1 MEVDDNVK
9 QLALQG
15 KIIRA
20 IQLLRERTG
29 ADFNQA
35 HTAVNALLPSA
46 HRMRAAGGGGVWR
59 LICAVILGLAVAT
72 IVLAAAGQLAAWVL
86 RPVSWALLV
95 LLFRPETSLL
105 LALPILVVG
114 LRLARRFRQPARFR
128 AGVIAMALAVATFWP
143 LQFVAGS
150 LQLGYQEYNMFLH
163 GLAFFISACVFTGGF
178 EAIRRA
184 NNTPQADSWE
194 FLG

>member
-1 MEVDDNVK
+1 MEVDDDVK

-15 KIIRA
+15 KTIRA

-46 HRMRAAGGGGVWR
+46 HRMRAAGGGGVWVR
-59 LICAVILGLAVAT
+59 LICAVILGLAVVVV
-72 IVLAAAGQLAAWVL
+72 VLAAAGQLAAWVL
-86 RPVSWALLV
+86 QPVSWALLV

-105 LALPILVVG
+105 LAVAILVFG

-128 AGVIAMALAVATFWP
+128 AGVITMALAVATFWP

-150 LQLGYQEYNMFLH
+150 LQLGHQEYNMFLH
-163 GLAFFISACVFTGGF
+163 GLAFFISCVRVHGRF
-178 EAIRRA
+178 
-184 NNTPQADSWE
+184 
-194 FLG
+194 